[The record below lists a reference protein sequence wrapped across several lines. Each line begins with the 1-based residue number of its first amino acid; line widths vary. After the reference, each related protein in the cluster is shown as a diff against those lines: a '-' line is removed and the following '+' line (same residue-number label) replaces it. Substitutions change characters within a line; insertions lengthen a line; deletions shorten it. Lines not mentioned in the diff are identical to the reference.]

1 MYFLFSTIL
10 FSGYNGP
17 SANNVGQ
24 GAIGNN
30 MNVRKQ
36 LFDVKIIVFEFKGA
50 QPFAGP
56 EPSME
61 VPGFG
66 KNSNIHELFGKMI
79 WRKMEQINDAA
90 LVDQLQNRIMN
101 LIHDALAS
109 QNDKQ
114 QQQQQQQHQ
123 RMFYFGK
130 QTNLKNLYFQ
140 KDSINKE
147 ECRSEDQETKM
158 DHSETTL
165 DSNVFKRIK
174 F

>member
-1 MYFLFSTIL
+1 
-10 FSGYNGP
+10 
-17 SANNVGQ
+17 
-24 GAIGNN
+24 
-30 MNVRKQ
+30 MN
-36 LFDVKIIVFEFKGA
+36 GA

-123 RMFYFGK
+123 QGFNQQRGMPFGGPGN
-130 QTNLKNLYFQ
+130 QNGPFGNNAGFQ
-140 KDSINKE
+140 
-147 ECRSEDQETKM
+147 R
-158 DHSETTL
+158 
-165 DSNVFKRIK
+165 F
-174 F
+174 